1 MSYQDLSERGQLPS
15 NALTVVDQHIP
26 LSFTEHSSNEWKCT
40 YPRWSSQHPL
50 LLTATLKYIPLNKQ
64 GRCSIVVGSKVLSG
78 LQADGCRNEL
88 NWVTKTSSDIN
99 NNLWLRLAQS
109 KEICP
114 SVAFLGISC

>member
-15 NALTVVDQHIP
+15 NAVVDQHIP

-40 YPRWSSQHPL
+40 YPRWSSQHPR

-78 LQADGCRNEL
+78 FQADGCRNEL
-88 NWVTKTSSDIN
+88 NWVTKTSSEIN
-99 NNLWLRLAQS
+99 NNLCS
-109 KEICP
+109 E
-114 SVAFLGISC
+114 